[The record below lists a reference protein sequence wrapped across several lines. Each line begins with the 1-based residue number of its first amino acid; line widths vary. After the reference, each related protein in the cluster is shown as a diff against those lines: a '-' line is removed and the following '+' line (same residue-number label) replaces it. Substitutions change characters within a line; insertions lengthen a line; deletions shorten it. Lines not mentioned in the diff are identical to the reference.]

1 MKLPL
6 KKRKYLEIFFLN
18 GLEEAT
24 TKVDKEIG
32 DSFAVHNDNDIEL
45 KPQIIY
51 TEGNSLDNEE
61 SDNSLDGV
69 ISILYD
75 VKLFD
80 KFLDDPVSE
89 LEVSFIS
96 EEGNKND
103 NVDDDILGDNLSE
116 LISNAGDADA
126 DGDLDTCGDLFDKN
140 YKLSDSE
147 IEGEIDIEKKIDNAK
162 NFRNKGSFFMNPVLS
177 ESVLVTPEDERN
189 SNFVHL
195 LDKTTFNN
203 NLETVAEINLFQ
215 LAGGGS
221 SSCPFKKVKRGGLRH
236 FFSNEMRKFCHL
248 HEKPVGKRLSK
259 QRKEFLD
266 NPVTLGDL
274 TPRKAPRP
282 NLHYYKDFINV
293 RPNKFDDKIVQELL
307 KVSLQPRIHHRRS
320 SNQLTRKIKSVTDVP
335 DVFGNLDDTFDI
347 NDDNNNKNVGESS
360 KLISS
365 SLTPSSSSSKSS
377 LLSQSLSS
385 SIHPPSPPALF
396 SDFSFDSISSAV
408 QFNDTNLD
416 NNNSEVAEE
425 FNSSQSMPSFL

>member
-6 KKRKYLEIFFLN
+6 KKRKYLEIFFFN

-24 TKVDKEIG
+24 TKVDEEIG
-32 DSFAVHNDNDIEL
+32 DFFAVHNDNDIEL

-69 ISILYD
+69 ISILHD

-80 KFLDDPVSE
+80 KFLNDPVSD

-236 FFSNEMRKFCHL
+236 FFSNEMRKFCQL

-274 TPRKAPRP
+274 TPRIAPRP

-307 KVSLQPRIHHRRS
+307 KVPLQPSIHRRRS
-320 SNQLTRKIKSVTDVP
+320 SNQLTKKIKSVTDVP
-335 DVFGNLDDTFDI
+335 DVFGNLDDTIDI

-360 KLISS
+360 QLISS

-385 SIHPPSPPALF
+385 SFHPPSPHSLL
-396 SDFSFDSISSAV
+396 SNVSFDSISSTV
-408 QFNDTNLD
+408 QVNDTNLD